1 MRKLIRH
8 LFFIFKKL
16 AARWKRIRYLLL
28 PNVAKVIDKKITFS
42 RGLPN
47 CDQMMIVSGKG
58 KVHIGEGCS
67 FGYRLGGFHRG
78 GCIELQARYANAVIR
93 LGNNVM
99 TNNNI
104 FICSA
109 NSIEIGDDT
118 LIGQYVTIFDFEA
131 HGIKPSERRNIGEI
145 GSVRI
150 GRNVWIGNNVLI
162 LKNTT
167 IGDDSIVAAGAVVSG
182 DFPAGMIIGGVP
194 AKAIKRIS

>member
-1 MRKLIRH
+1 MKNFVRYF
-8 LFFIFKKL
+8 FFIFKKL
-16 AARWKRIRYLLL
+16 AAHWKRVWYLLL

-47 CDQMMIVSGKG
+47 CDQKMIVSGKG

-67 FGYRLGGFHRG
+67 FGYKLGGFHRG
-78 GCIELQARYANAVIR
+78 GCIEIQARYTNAVIR

-167 IGDDSIVAAGAVVSG
+167 IGDDSIIAAGAVVSG
-182 DFPAGMIIGGVP
+182 DFPSGMIIGGIP
-194 AKAIKRIS
+194 AKAIKKIL